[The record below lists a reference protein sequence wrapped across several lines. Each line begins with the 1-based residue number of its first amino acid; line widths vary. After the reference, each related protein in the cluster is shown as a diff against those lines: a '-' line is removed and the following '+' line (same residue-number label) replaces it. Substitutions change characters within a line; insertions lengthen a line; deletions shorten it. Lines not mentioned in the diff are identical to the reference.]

1 MAPII
6 CRKRNHICN
15 LIPNPMTR
23 TKRTKRL
30 ESLLNLV
37 LSGEYRR
44 QDELVKGLQDLG
56 FDVTQSSI
64 SRDIRALGLKK
75 TRGVYG
81 APADVLAGPAEAK
94 VLEQISHIASA
105 GDHLLVIKTPI
116 AAAQAVGVAIDKA
129 QWPGV
134 VGTVAGDDTVFVA
147 VANGAA
153 SRDITRRVRTVAAL
167 D

>member
-1 MAPII
+1 MRWASNFMQKDAAPMKITKR
-6 CRKRNHICN
+6 RKR
-15 LIPNPMTR
+15 LD
-23 TKRTKRL
+23 
-30 ESLLNLV
+30 SLLNLV
-37 LSGEYRR
+37 LNGEYRR
-44 QDELVKGLQDLG
+44 QDELVQGLQDLG

-64 SRDIRALGLKK
+64 SRDIRALGLRK
-75 TRGVYG
+75 TGGIYQ
-81 APADVLAGPAEAK
+81 APADVLTGPAEAK
-94 VLEQISHIASA
+94 VFEQITYIASA

-147 VANGAA
+147 VADKTA
-153 SRDITRRVRTVAAL
+153 SADITRRVRIVAAL